1 MNDFQNNLHYLSNC
15 IDDHRSTM
23 YELVNNKGFTHP
35 DVLKIS
41 QKIDRKII
49 LLQKLMV
56 VSGS

>member
-1 MNDFQNNLHYLSNC
+1 MNDLQYNLNYLSKC
-15 IDDHRSTM
+15 IDDHRLTM
-23 YELVNNKGFTHP
+23 YKLVKNKGFTHP

-56 VSGS
+56 ASGS